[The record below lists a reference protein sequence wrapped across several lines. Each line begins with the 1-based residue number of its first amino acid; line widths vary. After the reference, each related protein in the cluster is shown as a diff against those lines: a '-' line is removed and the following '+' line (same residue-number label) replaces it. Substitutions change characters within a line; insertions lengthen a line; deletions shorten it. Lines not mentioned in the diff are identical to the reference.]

1 MVLLVLQDFNNQT
14 HVKSLIDILFL
25 LLVPKLEF
33 HMPLL
38 CLFLSLGFILFEKNY
53 RFESKII

>member
-14 HVKSLIDILFL
+14 RAKYLIDILFL

-38 CLFLSLGFILFEKNY
+38 CLFLSLVFHTI
-53 RFESKII
+53 

>member
-1 MVLLVLQDFNNQT
+1 MVLLVLQDFNYQT
-14 HVKSLIDILFL
+14 LVKSLIDILFL

-38 CLFLSLGFILFEKNY
+38 CLFLPLVFHTIGKTF
-53 RFESKII
+53 

>member
-1 MVLLVLQDFNNQT
+1 MVLSVLQDFSNQT
-14 HVKSLIDILFL
+14 PVKSLIDILFL

-38 CLFLSLGFILFEKNY
+38 CLFLSLVFHTI
-53 RFESKII
+53 